1 MSGDRSWDAILKP
14 GEACHYF
21 VSPNRAALSLELAAP
36 GFSPVNAWWLAELSR
51 LIYREDRDEA
61 GENALEPTR
70 EEILE
75 EAGFEE
81 MARFAK
87 AETYGALVV
96 TRDAEGGR
104 LRPPPGLRVA
114 ALVFRG
120 TNSPRDW
127 LTNIRI
133 GQGRAVGGGLVHDGF
148 FDALHGVWDDV
159 RCAIRFLDCPYFCTG
174 HSLGAALA
182 TLAAARLFRTSMPPH
197 SVYTFGSPR
206 VGNREFAASLKSR
219 GLFRVV
225 NGNDCVVRA
234 PPSIGTLDYC
244 HAGELRRIESD
255 SGFEDASPDRPASDD
270 GIPDEGA
277 AGGER
282 ILSSFKEMFDVRTWF
297 EPPSVLSDHAP
308 VNYVKGLS
316 QRL

>member
-1 MSGDRSWDAILKP
+1 VNADRSWEALLKP
-14 GEACHYF
+14 GEAGEYF
-21 VSPNRAALSLELAAP
+21 VAPNRAGLFLELAAP

-70 EEILE
+70 REILE

-81 MARFAK
+81 VARFAE

-96 TRDAEGGR
+96 GR
-104 LRPPPGLRVA
+104 GAASGHGRRVA

-133 GQGRAVGGGLVHDGF
+133 GQGRAVGEGLVHDGF
-148 FDALHGVWDDV
+148 FDALHGVWDEV
-159 RCAIRFLDCPYFCTG
+159 RRAIRFLDCPYFCTG

-182 TLAAARLFRTSMPPH
+182 TVAAARLYRTSMPPH

-206 VGNREFAASLKSR
+206 VGNGAFAASLKSR
-219 GLFRVV
+219 ALFRVV
-225 NGNDCVVRA
+225 NDNDCVVLA
-234 PPSIGTLDYC
+234 PPSIGMLDYC
-244 HAGELRRIESD
+244 HAGELHPIEPSGGLGRASSD
-255 SGFEDASPDRPASDD
+255 PPASGEEAED
-270 GIPDEGA
+270 
-277 AGGER
+277 GER
-282 ILSSFKEMFDVRTWF
+282 DLSSFKEMFDVRNWF
-297 EPPSVLSDHAP
+297 EPPSYLSDHAP
-308 VNYVKGLS
+308 VNYVKGLA
-316 QRL
+316 QYL